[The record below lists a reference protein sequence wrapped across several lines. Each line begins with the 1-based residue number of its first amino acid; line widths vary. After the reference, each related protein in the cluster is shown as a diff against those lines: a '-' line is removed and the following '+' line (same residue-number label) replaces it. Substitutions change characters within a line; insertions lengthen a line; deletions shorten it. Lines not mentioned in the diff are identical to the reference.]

1 MSFDNELTRFEEQ
14 LAMQFRGHAPDG
26 MFVEELKSQLKGSR
40 LFKQRREIGANLVGS
55 LAVLLSG
62 VIAFTLYNHFDKA
75 KKKQSIKLL
84 NER

>member
-1 MSFDNELTRFEEQ
+1 MSFDNELTRFEQQ

-40 LFKQRREIGANLVGS
+40 LFKQRREIGAVLVGS

-62 VIAFTLYNHFDKA
+62 AITFAIYNYIAKT
-75 KKKQSIKLL
+75 KKK
-84 NER
+84 